1 MCEARADSAKMGA
14 VAKDPEKCQRIR
26 LSAHA
31 KRMLW
36 SESGGYCQR
45 PQCAEYLFAD
55 DSDVDFAEMA
65 HIVAATTGGPRDAP
79 VIQLSDEERARHSN
93 IAVLCANCHTVVD
106 KDPDNHPVELMR
118 QWKTRHQDKLRQ
130 ALGTPEFKNRAQARA
145 YVEPLLAQNRTIFDI
160 YGPRQDDFSE
170 ERAALWRRHA
180 VQTVVPNNAAVL
192 RAVRQNRG
200 LLSPA
205 ERDAADRFAI
215 HVGEFEARHVLGEW
229 PAGSQMFPN
238 GMGTIFQ
245 GDV

>member
-1 MCEARADSAKMGA
+1 MLQLGNDGP
-14 VAKDPEKCQRIR
+14 VAKGSEKCQRLT
-26 LSAHA
+26 LSAHT

-45 PQCAEYLFAD
+45 PQCAEFLFAD
-55 DSDVDFAEMA
+55 DGDVDFAEMA
-65 HIVAATTGGPRDAP
+65 HIVAATTGGPRDVP
-79 VIQLSDEERARHSN
+79 VIHLSDEERAHHSN

-106 KDPDNHPVELMR
+106 KDPDDHPIVLMR

-130 ALGTPEFKNRAQARA
+130 AFGTPEFESRAQARA
-145 YVEPLLAQNRTIFDI
+145 HVEPLLAQNRAVFDT

-205 ERDAADRFAI
+205 ERDAADLFAI
-215 HVGEFEARHVLGEW
+215 HVGELEARHVLGKR
-229 PAGSQMFPN
+229 
-238 GMGTIFQ
+238 
-245 GDV
+245 